1 MDGLNIFE
9 GGSGVYMFTFM
20 GMCGERLLYLRIL
33 LLVLLGK
40 GKVFVVELAYNSMM
54 L

>member
-33 LLVLLGK
+33 LLGK
-40 GKVFVVELAYNSMM
+40 AKVFVVEQRTIQ
-54 L
+54 

>member
-40 GKVFVVELAYNSMM
+40 GKVFVVELAYNSIM